1 MYRILSVLIAV
12 TFLSL
17 AAFSQSYDDL
27 VGKVKGGDTSVDFKA
42 LRMAAAERTAPAP
55 LDPRIYPMMVK
66 LSGEK
71 KYKEALKAAET
82 VQTVNFADM
91 NSHIIASM
99 SYAGIGDDKKAKFH
113 EAIYVGLVNSI
124 LNNGD
129 GNSAKTSYTVYST
142 AEVAVVL
149 NALDLKRV
157 SHEIVN
163 EENRKFAVLTV
174 ADKNTNEQSKVYFN
188 IDKAGKGFESPVTK
202 KLP

>member
-12 TFLSL
+12 TFLTL
-17 AAFSQSYDDL
+17 AASSQSYENL

-42 LRMAAAERTAPAP
+42 LRLAAAERTAPAP

-71 KYKEALKAAET
+71 KYKEALKAVEA
-82 VQTVNFADM
+82 VQAANFADM

-99 SYAGIGDDKKAKFH
+99 SYAGLGDDKKAKLH

-129 GNSAKTSYTVYST
+129 GNSAKTAYTVYSPV
-142 AEVAVVL
+142 EVAVVL

-157 SHEIVN
+157 DHAVVTEDG
-163 EENRKFAVLTV
+163 RKFALLTV
-174 ADKNTNEQSKVYFN
+174 ADKATNEQSKVYFN
-188 IDKAGKGFESPVTK
+188 IDKAGKGFEPPVK
-202 KLP
+202 K